1 MMRVGI
7 FLYALVVAL
16 MVGASSWLGEREIV
30 FPEVAAL
37 AVVPFLLPEDILLL
51 YPVMIALGAIGL
63 TLASRVLQEL
73 SASCD

>member
-30 FPEVAAL
+30 FPEVAANTTK
-37 AVVPFLLPEDILLL
+37 ETDH
-51 YPVMIALGAIGL
+51 
-63 TLASRVLQEL
+63 
-73 SASCD
+73 D